1 MKLKWPNQAE
11 CQISKKMRLLVES
24 MLQID
29 PEKRPSGKDLIEL
42 TEHFVNQKIKTFYQ
56 KKNKEAQKG
65 FFNIIRDP
73 RPQGIFYSVNKG
85 NQWIRFETYGNEIKG
100 NKEG

>member
-1 MKLKWPNQAE
+1 MLTFKDPFKVTKDKQGYFNLNIKMKLKWPNQAE

-42 TEHFVNQKIKTFYQ
+42 TEHFVN
-56 KKNKEAQKG
+56 
-65 FFNIIRDP
+65 
-73 RPQGIFYSVNKG
+73 
-85 NQWIRFETYGNEIKG
+85 
-100 NKEG
+100 